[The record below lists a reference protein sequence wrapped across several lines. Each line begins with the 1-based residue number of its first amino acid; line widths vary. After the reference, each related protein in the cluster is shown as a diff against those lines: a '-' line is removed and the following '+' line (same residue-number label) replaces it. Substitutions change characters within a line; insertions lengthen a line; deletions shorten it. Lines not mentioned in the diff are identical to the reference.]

1 MEHLDVKT
9 AFLNAPVDENVRVW
23 QAPGFEDN
31 QPATGEQQV
40 LKLRKS
46 LYGLRQSPRNWNNT
60 FARVIESIGFKS
72 IYSDP
77 CVYVYGSG
85 NEYVVLSIYVD
96 DVFLLGVDPSVVKNI
111 REQLVN
117 KFSMN
122 NLGSAS
128 LMLGMEIEQG
138 DGYIKVSQGNYVDPI
153 LRKFDFRDANP
164 APTPG
169 VGKPLQSNPD
179 GAVYLDKSGTKRY
192 QEIVGTLMYLVNT
205 TR

>member
-1 MEHLDVKT
+1 MHRSLQGFHVEHLNVKT
-9 AFLNAPVDENVRVW
+9 AFLNAPVDEDVWVW

-31 QPATGEQQV
+31 QPATGKQQV

-96 DVFLLGVDPSVVKNI
+96 DVLLLEEWIPLSSNT
-111 REQLVN
+111 
-117 KFSMN
+117 F
-122 NLGSAS
+122 AS
-128 LMLGMEIEQG
+128 
-138 DGYIKVSQGNYVDPI
+138 S
-153 LRKFDFRDANP
+153 
-164 APTPG
+164 
-169 VGKPLQSNPD
+169 S
-179 GAVYLDKSGTKRY
+179 
-192 QEIVGTLMYLVNT
+192 
-205 TR
+205 